1 MNGDY
6 HMSTR
11 IFSDVEKHKIKQIIH
26 EGINVTSE
34 IETLKGGLNDTVKA
48 LATELDIKPSI
59 IKKAIRVAYKSQ
71 LDQQREDFNELEAVL
86 ETAGKS

>member
-1 MNGDY
+1 MT
-6 HMSTR
+6 TR

-34 IETLKGGLNDTVKA
+34 IETLKGGLSDTVKA
-48 LATELDIKPSI
+48 LAEELDLKPSI

-71 LDQQREDFNELEAVL
+71 QEQQREDFIELEAVL